1 MEWRM
6 MRYYSNLCV
15 VGSWRKRRRKNLNR
29 NRRNRRK
36 LNERNERKANLR
48 ERVDGRRE
56 SKSEE
61 GVSSRE

>member
-1 MEWRM
+1 MT
-6 MRYYSNLCV
+6 RYYSSLCV
-15 VGSWRKRRRKNLNR
+15 VGSHRKKRRKNLNR
-29 NRRNRRK
+29 RRRNQRK

-48 ERVDGRRE
+48 VRVDGRRE

>member
-1 MEWRM
+1 
-6 MRYYSNLCV
+6 LCV
-15 VGSWRKRRRKNLNR
+15 VGSHSKRRRKNLNR

-36 LNERNERKANLR
+36 LNERNERNERKANLR

-61 GVSSRE
+61 GVSSSE